1 MHLMCGFEGHSK
13 ASRSYSKCNG
23 KSLECFKQESNTCFV
38 KKKKSLLC
46 GAWMQ
51 IQSGDGE
58 VSREAV
64 TVVAQV
70 SDGGLD

>member
-1 MHLMCGFEGHSK
+1 MLCK
-13 ASRSYSKCNG
+13 
-23 KSLECFKQESNTCFV
+23 